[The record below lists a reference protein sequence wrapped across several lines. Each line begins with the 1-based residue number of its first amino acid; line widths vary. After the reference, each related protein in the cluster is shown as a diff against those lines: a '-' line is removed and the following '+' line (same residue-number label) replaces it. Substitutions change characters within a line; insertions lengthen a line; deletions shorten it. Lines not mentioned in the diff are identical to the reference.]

1 MHSFARYV
9 REQPVLWRVWIGLL
23 PLVVLLPVL
32 GVAVPLIERQLI
44 DAVVLGGRGDLL
56 LPTIALYGLV
66 WLLSTAVA
74 ITSGALL
81 SYVAERVSLE
91 LRRRLFVHSSA
102 VSLVFSQRDHSGRTM
117 SLFTSDV
124 PAVSS
129 LVGQTASVGLGSL
142 LTLVIA
148 TLLMFAL
155 SWQLAL
161 AGAVTPILVTVAAAV
176 FTRPL
181 RPAAR
186 RIQDMVANMSERV
199 QENLSG
205 TREIIAFGRE
215 RYQQVQ
221 FVSTLR
227 SLLRL
232 RMRLTL
238 LEAALQGGQSVVGM
252 ALTLVI
258 LGYGA
263 YLVSAGQTTLGTVIA
278 MRTLFGLVLG
288 PASRLS
294 GLVADV
300 QKGLAA
306 VDRIHAFLDEVPPVR
321 EGDRARAPIGVRG
334 EVAFRGV
341 GFEYRSG
348 RPVLRDLSFVARPG
362 ERLAIVGP
370 SGAGKSTLVSLVARF
385 YDPTTGSVTLDGVD
399 LRELSLAGLRD
410 EIGIVFQNT
419 FLFARSIGEN
429 IAFGRDGA
437 SEREVLAA
445 AEAANA
451 WEFIRDLPNGLDT
464 PVGERGVLLSE
475 GQKQRIAIARALL
488 RDPRILILDEPTSAL
503 DARSER
509 LLQDALA
516 NLMRDR
522 TTFVIAH
529 RLGTVVG
536 ADQILVLD
544 GGRLVEHGTHAELVT
559 REGVYRDLFRLQHP
573 ETARPF
579 GEAPAQPL
587 VVG

>member
-9 REQPVLWRVWIGLL
+9 REQPILWRVWIGLL

-32 GVAVPLIERQLI
+32 GVAVPLIERQFI
-44 DAVVLGGRGDLL
+44 DAVVLGGRADLL

-74 ITSGALL
+74 ITTGALL

-102 VSLVFSQRDHSGRTM
+102 VSLVFSQRDHSGRTL

-129 LVGQTASVGLGSL
+129 LVGQTASAGLGSL
-142 LTLVIA
+142 VTLAIA
-148 TLLMFAL
+148 TVLMFAL

-161 AGAVTPILVTVAAAV
+161 AGAVTPIFVTIAAAV

-186 RIQDMVANMSERV
+186 RIQDMVAVMSERV

-215 RYQQVQ
+215 RDQQVQ
-221 FVSTLR
+221 FVATLR

-232 RMRLTL
+232 RMRLTM

-263 YLVSAGQTTLGTVIA
+263 YLVSAGQTTLGTVFA

-288 PASRLS
+288 PASRLF
-294 GLVADV
+294 GLFGDV

-306 VDRIHAFLDEVPPVR
+306 VDRIHGFLDEVPPVR
-321 EGDRARAPIGVRG
+321 DGTRAPIGVRG

-341 GFEYRSG
+341 GFEYRLE

-370 SGAGKSTLVSLVARF
+370 SGAGKSTLASLVARF
-385 YDPTTGSVTLDGVD
+385 YDPTTGAVTLDGVD
-399 LRELSLAGLRD
+399 LRELSLAGLR
-410 EIGIVFQNT
+410 EQIGIVFQNT
-419 FLFARSIGEN
+419 FLFARSIREN

-437 SEREVLAA
+437 SEQEVVAA

-451 WEFIRDLPNGLDT
+451 WEFIRDLPHGLDT
-464 PVGERGVLLSE
+464 SVGERGVLLSE

-509 LLQDALA
+509 LVRDALE

-536 ADQILVLD
+536 ADRILVLD
-544 GGRLVEHGTHAELVT
+544 GGRLVQQGTHPELVA
-559 REGVYRDLFRLQHP
+559 RAGVYRDLFQLQHP
-573 ETARPF
+573 EAGSRPLR
-579 GEAPAQPL
+579 EAPAQPL